1 MTILVTGG
9 TGFVGRSVV
18 RWLELQEKSHVVFR
32 GRSNDPVALREPM
45 QGVHTII
52 HLAGAERRG
61 SNRALRISDLQGTTQ
76 LLRVAQSAGVQ
87 HIIYLSRLGADPNAA
102 PPLLRTKGE
111 VERLI
116 RRSNLSHTIVR
127 TASLFGREDRFL
139 NTIVRLARWTWP
151 LVILPGGGEI
161 ALQPLWVED
170 AAKCLAACL
179 DRPDL
184 HGQTITLAGAERFR
198 FKELVEIVLDAAAMR
213 RYPFS
218 LRMPFSRV
226 FAILFFGWRFH
237 PPVSR
242 YFLDRLSIPE
252 VTDLDT
258 VRRHFGFQPARLR
271 ETIAYLRR

>member
-1 MTILVTGG
+1 MILLTGG
-9 TGFVGRSVV
+9 TGFVGRSVG
-18 RWLELQEKSHVVFR
+18 RWLGLAQRPHTLFR
-32 GRSNDPVALREPM
+32 GRVNDSVALREAM

-61 SNRALRISDLQGTTQ
+61 RNRALRTVDLEGSTR
-76 LLRVAQSAGVQ
+76 LLQMAQSVGVQ
-87 HIIYLSRLGADPNAA
+87 HIIYLSRLGADSNAA
-102 PPLLRTKGE
+102 PPLLRAKGE

-116 RRSNLSHTIVR
+116 QRSSLTHTIIR
-127 TASLFGREDRFL
+127 SATLFGREDNFVNNMLRV
-139 NTIVRLARWTWP
+139 TRWTWP

-170 AAKCLAACL
+170 MARCLLACL

-198 FKELVEIVLDAAAMR
+198 FREIVEMVLEAAAMP
-213 RYPFS
+213 RYPFY
-218 LRMPFSRV
+218 LRMPFARV
-226 FAILFFGWRFH
+226 LGILFFAWRPH
-237 PPVSR
+237 PPISR

-258 VRRHFGFQPARLR
+258 VRHHFGFSPARLP

>member
-1 MTILVTGG
+1 MILVTGG

-18 RWLELQEKSHVVFR
+18 RWLEMAGKPHLVFR
-32 GRSNDPVALREPM
+32 GRINDPVALREPM
-45 QGVHTII
+45 QGVHTLI

-61 SNRALRISDLQGTTQ
+61 SNRALRTNDLQGTTQ

-87 HIIYLSRLGADPNAA
+87 RIIYLSRLGADSNAA

-127 TASLFGREDRFL
+127 TASLYGREDRFL
-139 NTIVRLARWTWP
+139 NTILSVTRWTWP

-161 ALQPLWVED
+161 SLQPLWVED
-170 AAKCLAACL
+170 AAKCLVACL

-184 HGQTITLAGAERFR
+184 YDQTITLAGAERFR
-198 FKELVEIVLDAAAMR
+198 FKELIEMVLDAAAMT
-213 RYPFS
+213 RYPFY
-218 LRMPFSRV
+218 LRMPFTRV
-226 FAILFFGWRFH
+226 FAILLFGWRFH

-258 VRRHFGFQPARLR
+258 VRRHFDFQPARLR

>member
-1 MTILVTGG
+1 MILVTGG

-18 RWLELQEKSHVVFR
+18 RWLELQEKPHVVFR
-32 GRSNDPVALREPM
+32 GRINDPVALREPM

-61 SNRALRISDLQGTTQ
+61 RNRALRINDLQGTTQ

-87 HIIYLSRLGADPNAA
+87 HLIYLSRLGADPNAA
-102 PPLLRTKGE
+102 PPLLRIKGE

-139 NTIVRLARWTWP
+139 NTILSVARWTWP

-170 AAKCLAACL
+170 AAKCLVACL

-184 HGQTITLAGAERFR
+184 HGHTITLAGAERFR
-198 FKELVEIVLDAAAMR
+198 FKEMVEIVLDAAAMR

-226 FAILFFGWRFH
+226 LAILFFGWRFH

-252 VTDLDT
+252 VTNLDT